1 MDKVRNK
8 LTSNSGESYIYLCV
22 IVVFISMLL
31 SVVILYMSLTV
42 QVQMQKRDVK
52 NKLDSYVSE
61 YSTQVFDA
69 IKQGENYADHINWT
83 DFEKQ
88 ALVSLGF
95 DHDAVTV
102 YDYPNGTAMTR
113 PVVTVLKGNGFG
125 IAVYYQAV
133 LPVTWNGQTYS
144 QLVVPITVSSY
155 YKFK

>member
-1 MDKVRNK
+1 MERIGRK
-8 LTSNSGESYIYLCV
+8 LKSNSGESYIYLCV

-31 SVVILYMSLTV
+31 SVVILYMGLTV

-69 IKQGENYADHINWT
+69 IKQGDHYADHMDWS

-88 ALVSLGF
+88 ALASLGF
-95 DHDAVTV
+95 DNDAVST

-113 PVVTVLKGNGFG
+113 PVVTVMKGNGFG
-125 IAVYYQAV
+125 IIVNYQAV
-133 LPVTWNGQTYS
+133 LPVKWNGQTYS